1 MEKELLND
9 LEMEDKNSDTGDTKA
24 TELEQARERVQEAP
38 PEDAQTKKAEPE
50 DAKKQPEQAGPP
62 QNRSEI
68 SIIMLNGRVAVKA
81 PANPILFMK
90 MIGDALGIVSNEFL
104 EMARKAEAKQMFD
117 PGADVPYTQE
127 GKQVIAA
134 AQKELMGKRP

>member
-1 MEKELLND
+1 
-9 LEMEDKNSDTGDTKA
+9 
-24 TELEQARERVQEAP
+24 
-38 PEDAQTKKAEPE
+38 
-50 DAKKQPEQAGPP
+50 
-62 QNRSEI
+62 
-68 SIIMLNGRVAVKA
+68 MLNGRVAVKA

>member
-1 MEKELLND
+1 MENEKLDLD
-9 LEMEDKNSDTGDTKA
+9 PKDLSTLEMENAGQGEPK
-24 TELEQARERVQEAP
+24 EQAKEPEGLEAAP
-38 PEDAQTKKAEPE
+38 TKAEPE
-50 DAKKQPEQAGPP
+50 DVKKQPEQAGPP

-68 SIIMLNGRVAVKA
+68 SIIMLNGRVAVRA
-81 PANPILFMK
+81 PSNPILFMK